1 MATFQIFVKGKKNK
15 TSWIDLEK
23 GKDIFS
29 KSAETGMPIR
39 VLHPSGSFK
48 VIRHA
53 DKLPEGEPTSSRA

>member
-1 MATFQIFVKGKKNK
+1 MATFQVLVDFKNNK
-15 TSWIDLEK
+15 TGWVDLAK

-29 KSAETGMPIR
+29 RADKAGKPIR